1 MSRKKLSG
9 NRRNKRGMYRQA
21 GFLKIKN
28 TFAFGGEIRN
38 SWYAKTIGEGREFH
52 NQLVQRTQ
60 ESIENQI
67 QTILNSAKET
77 WTKVG
82 FNEAEIKMLEEAYSL
97 TEVKQRE
104 TLTSDRKLAK
114 KLLKQANAS
123 LLSRQ

>member
-1 MSRKKLSG
+1 MSG
-9 NRRNKRGMYRQA
+9 NRRNKRGTYRQA
-21 GFLKIKN
+21 GFLKVKN

-38 SWYAKTIGEGREFH
+38 SWYAKTIGDGREAH
-52 NQLVQRTQ
+52 NQMVQRTQ

-67 QTILNSAKET
+67 QTILNSVKET

-97 TEVKQRE
+97 TEIKQRD

-114 KLLKQANAS
+114 KLLKEANAS

>member
-9 NRRNKRGMYRQA
+9 NRRNKRSMYRQA

-52 NQLVQRTQ
+52 SQLVQRTQ

-67 QTILNSAKET
+67 QTILNSAKES
-77 WTKVG
+77 WSKIG
-82 FNEAEIKMLEEAYSL
+82 FNESEIKMLEEAYAL
-97 TEVKQRE
+97 TAIKHRE

-114 KLLKQANAS
+114 KLLKQANTS